1 MSDVG
6 EKISAAIAAIIG
18 VAVLALVLSQR
29 ATSASVIGAFFTG
42 MSNLVGVAISP
53 VTGQSVAN
61 LTGGGLTGGV
71 WSGSSTASNS
81 TGSTLTGA
89 ANLVGALTGGGGLGA
104 LGGLFGSSG
113 GSSGGI
119 TEDLGTFAD

>member
-89 ANLVGALTGGGGLGA
+89 ANLVGALTGGGLGA